1 MYKLNEKTLENAQ
14 QSKLDSLQQKV
25 NHETS
30 FSAKVSK
37 AQTLW
42 DSKSSSQE
50 GKKVFEVITQT
61 LSEMCL
67 SVKTCNYCE
76 QNEANDIEHIFPKSF
91 FPEKAFIWENYLL
104 ACKQCNSGYKL
115 DKCFVI
121 DDKDNIIFVERGT
134 EPAHKTMAF
143 IDPRTEDPNHF
154 LLLNTQTWTFE
165 IKDSLSKTNQHKAE
179 KTLEILQ
186 LNDRDYLKEGRKSTA
201 NRLYNLLERLAR
213 INEAQSIQE
222 IENILAPDDDIIDT
236 SLSIQEIKE
245 KALIQMQKVVQ
256 STSHPSVWYAI
267 KSVSSKVNP
276 KWKRI
281 FDVLPMLNNW

>member
-1 MYKLNEKTLENAQ
+1 M
-14 QSKLDSLQQKV
+14 QQKV
-25 NHETS
+25 NNEAS
-30 FSAKVSK
+30 FAAKVKK

-42 DSKSSSQE
+42 DNKSSAQE
-50 GKKVFEVITQT
+50 GKKAFEAVTQI

-91 FPEKAFIWENYLL
+91 FPEKAFVWENYLL

-121 DDKDNIIFVERGT
+121 DDEDNIISVERGT
-134 EPAHKTMAF
+134 EPAHETMAF
-143 IDPRTEDPNHF
+143 IDPRTEDPNDF

-165 IKDSLSKTNQHKAE
+165 IKDNLSKTNQYKAE

-186 LNDRDYLKEGRKSTA
+186 LNHRDYLKEGRKTTA

-213 INEAQSIQE
+213 ISEAQTIPE
-222 IENILAPDDDIIDT
+222 IEKILD
-236 SLSIQEIKE
+236 LS
-245 KALIQMQKVVQ
+245 
-256 STSHPSVWYAI
+256 
-267 KSVSSKVNP
+267 
-276 KWKRI
+276 
-281 FDVLPMLNNW
+281 